1 MDKGR
6 KKNVAFWVLIQ
17 ALQEHEKPQEPHQ
30 YTASQQQLMYS
41 KEGKRVI
48 DKYCH

>member
-6 KKNVAFWVLIQ
+6 KIHVAFRVLIQ

-30 YTASQQQLMYS
+30 YCARQ
-41 KEGKRVI
+41 
-48 DKYCH
+48 